1 MKSNRAIVVIVAVA
15 LAAAVLMLGSC
26 GAASKKPVKLIYW
39 SQGLKSTDDVGGKTK
54 DQLTLFRYLK
64 KYQEQN
70 PNVTIE
76 QIEQTWDA
84 LPSLFK
90 AAGMAKSGPDVVG
103 LWAGTFTTD
112 YKEFIEPLDKYFTK
126 EEKANY
132 TGLDLCYVDF
142 DPTKPLLGVPHNATV
157 YTVYYNKKL
166 FAQAG
171 IDEANL
177 PTTWDGLIEAA
188 KKLKA
193 KGITPFLIGEKEGY
207 NSVWAISEFLGDLI
221 GPEGLRKLMT
231 GQEKFSGEAFKT
243 AEAEW
248 KKIFDQ
254 GLTNKDYLS
263 TGAFDVPTRFVKQ
276 KEAMIVNGSWMQK
289 DLENAIGA
297 ENLGAMLFPAV
308 SASAP
313 FGDYIVSQPGTN
325 MVVTSFSANKAEAAK
340 FVKFM
345 TAADIQKE
353 YFLETGDLPANNK
366 VSFADYPNPITK
378 IFTGLIANH
387 KAVIGFDS
395 LVPADA
401 AQEFY
406 RLAPLYV
413 SGKMPIEEMAKSLDA
428 NMEKA
433 LKK

>member
-1 MKSNRAIVVIVAVA
+1 MKKSRVLVILVAALVA
-15 LAAAVLMLGSC
+15 AGVMMLASC
-26 GAASKKPVKLIYW
+26 GQASKKPVKLIYW
-39 SQGLKSTDDVGGKTK
+39 SEGLSSTDTVGGKPK

-64 KYQEQN
+64 KYQELN

-84 LPSLFK
+84 LPALFK

-112 YKEFIEPLDKYFTK
+112 YKDFIEPLDKYFTK
-126 EEKANY
+126 DELANY
-132 TGLDLCYVDF
+132 TGLDLCHIDF
-142 DPTKPLLGVPHNATV
+142 DPTKPVIGIPHNATV
-157 YTVYYNKKL
+157 YTIYYNKKL
-166 FAQAG
+166 FAKAG
-171 IDEANL
+171 IDEASL

-188 KKLKA
+188 QKLKA

-221 GPEGLRKLMT
+221 GPDGLRKLMT
-231 GQEKFSGEAFKT
+231 GTEKFSGEAFKT

-248 KKIFDQ
+248 KKIFDL
-254 GLTNKDYLS
+254 GLTNKDFLS
-263 TGAFDVPTRFVKQ
+263 MGAFDVPTRFVKQ
-276 KEAMIVNGSWMQK
+276 QEAMIVNGSWMQK
-289 DLENAIGA
+289 DLEKAIGA

-308 SASAP
+308 SANAP
-313 FGDYIVSQPGTN
+313 YGDYIVTQPGTN
-325 MVVTSFSANKAEAAK
+325 MVVTSFSPNKQEAVK

-345 TAADIQKE
+345 TAADLQKD
-353 YFLETGDLPANNK
+353 YFLETGDLPANKK

-378 IFTGLIANH
+378 IFTNLIATH

-395 LVPADA
+395 LVPADS

-413 SGKMPIEEMAKSLDA
+413 SGKMPIDQMAKSLDDSMA
-428 NMEKA
+428 KA